1 MVRKIKVRTA
11 LNIHKYRDKW
21 FLDDYSVNPYSG
33 CSFNCVYC
41 YIRGWRRKSIETPIS
56 AKINVPEILERQLKT
71 RANKDKYGIIALST
85 STEPYM
91 KMEEKFQLTRK
102 TLEVISRYRF
112 PVHILTK
119 SILVLRD
126 IDLLKEIDRNAI
138 LPEDLRILKRGVIV
152 TFSISTLDESL
163 SSIVEPG
170 APAPLKRMEAMKM
183 CKKEGLLTGIA
194 FIPVLPFLSD
204 SEEKL
209 NEMIKTA
216 RDYGADYVFV
226 GALTLYGDKPSDC
239 KTLYYKFLE
248 RQYPNLVLKYR
259 NLFGTGFQPSGD
271 YLRVLKETA
280 RRICGRYEIKMNIL

>member
-56 AKINVPEILERQLKT
+56 AKINVPEILEGQLKT

-170 APAPLKRMEAMKM
+170 YAGAA
-183 CKKEGLLTGIA
+183 KEDGSNEDVQKGRTFDRYSFHSCFA
-194 FIPVLPFLSD
+194 FSVGFRGKTQRDDKNSQRLWGRLCFCWCTD
-204 SEEKL
+204 S
-209 NEMIKTA
+209 
-216 RDYGADYVFV
+216 
-226 GALTLYGDKPSDC
+226 
-239 KTLYYKFLE
+239 
-248 RQYPNLVLKYR
+248 
-259 NLFGTGFQPSGD
+259 
-271 YLRVLKETA
+271 LR
-280 RRICGRYEIKMNIL
+280 R